1 MALTRDITPF
11 SLHFRP
17 GLSGS
22 VSHRSRPQS
31 TRVERLQK
39 KRLEQREQL
48 DEAAQ
53 ELLNHFNH
61 RNMDALL
68 KSVRFT
74 LENLRKRISASAM
87 SSYVK
92 ATSKNEKQAR
102 PFFACYAVLAIPN
115 VVMQPALDEVQQA
128 VNKAAHLVISVS
140 KGVSQWNKERRTGA

>member
-1 MALTRDITPF
+1 M
-11 SLHFRP
+11 
-17 GLSGS
+17 
-22 VSHRSRPQS
+22 
-31 TRVERLQK
+31 ERLHK

-48 DEAAQ
+48 EEAAQ

-92 ATSKNEKQAR
+92 ATTKNEKASR

-128 VNKAAHLVISVS
+128 VNKAAQLVISVS
-140 KGVSQWNKERRTGA
+140 KGVSQWNKERRTGKKLLQFY